1 MNLKP
6 EAPFIW
12 PDPRVLMKMCD
23 YEHYPPFSAL
33 ALKSNYLF
41 GIVTA
46 LTTQG
51 IDILKAW
58 MEGNA
63 NLKVDLIVM
72 VYPACATKQA
82 DLYRLLELVEYNT
95 PRLSVHVSPLEKV
108 TDRATN
114 TLCCLPPDTDVVYI
128 LTGAGEDFGFAPV
141 NDGHINFAFQ
151 GDPILVEGFRRHFD
165 LLWAHTCKITDK
177 GVALIPDLVLPEG
190 TKEAAEQWRRYI
202 DDCINQDEKEEET
215 HAEVNPVTGDVVIVD
230 DEGNEVPPPTADGGL
245 KKLDQ
250 LAEFVARLYEKGS
263 LVSVD
268 KLSKIPP
275 LDAPLDPNIFG
286 DVSELQRGN
295 VKRKVSMRVS
305 IIDEQTLREID
316 KRRQGLRALL
326 AKFTFGLADN
336 MRWMPHAAR
345 GLFELE
351 LKRINDEGQKLISVL
366 LEGGIDK
373 FIDAKRSA
381 LLKDINAMYAE
392 LGRTGQVTEDVM
404 IQVIENLKERLIKAQ
419 SGNFMPKLTYSAIK
433 FIQTDNPAASPW
445 GQAYSFLADIAAFPR
460 EALTDNY
467 FFRGLKVRQNEL
479 IEVMNVSDDVIC
491 RDLQA
496 RGIMDRC
503 KADIGLISRIEN
515 AAMDARDRCEL
526 IKRILVGDPIEIIDK
541 EIGKKE
547 LK

>member
-23 YEHYPPFSAL
+23 YEHYPPFSVL

-46 LTTQG
+46 LTMQG
-51 IDILKAW
+51 INILKAW

-63 NLKVDLIVM
+63 KLKVDLIVM

-82 DLYRLLELVEYNT
+82 DLYRLLEIVEYNT

-114 TLCCLPPDTDVVYI
+114 TLCCLTPDTDVVYI
-128 LTGAGEDFGFAPV
+128 FTGASEDFGFAPV
-141 NDGHINFAFQ
+141 NDGHTNFAFR

-165 LLWAHTCKITDK
+165 LLWANTCKITDE

-190 TKEAAEQWRRYI
+190 TKEAADQWRRYI
-202 DDCINQDEKEEET
+202 DDCTNPDEKEEET
-215 HAEVNPVTGDVVIVD
+215 HAEVNPDTGDVVIVD
-230 DEGNEVPPPTADGGL
+230 DEGNEVPPPTEEGGL

-250 LAEFVARLYEKGS
+250 LAEYVARLYKKGA

-268 KLSKIPP
+268 KLSRIPP
-275 LDAPLDPNIFG
+275 LDAPVDPNIFG
-286 DVSELQRGN
+286 DMPELQKGN
-295 VKRKVSMRVS
+295 VTRKVSMRVS
-305 IIDEQTLREID
+305 IIDEKTLKEID
-316 KRRQGLRALL
+316 KRRQGLRTLL

-336 MRWMPHAAR
+336 MRWMPDTAR
-345 GLFELE
+345 ILFESE

-373 FIDAKRSA
+373 FIDTKRPE
-381 LLKDINAMYAE
+381 LVKDINAMYTE
-392 LGRTGQVTEDVM
+392 LGKAGQVTDDV
-404 IQVIENLKERLIKAQ
+404 ISRVIENLKERLVKAK
-419 SGNFMPKLTYSAIK
+419 SANFMPKLTYSVIEFAR
-433 FIQTDNPAASPW
+433 TDNPIASPW
-445 GQAYSFLADIAAFPR
+445 GQAYSFLADIAIFPR
-460 EALTDNY
+460 KALTDNY
-467 FFRGLKVRQNEL
+467 FFRGLNVRQNEL
-479 IEVMNVSDDVIC
+479 IEAMNVSDDVIC

-503 KADIGLISRIEN
+503 KADIDLISRIET
-515 AAMDARDRCEL
+515 AAIDARDRCEL
-526 IKRILVGDPIEIIDK
+526 IKRILVGDPIDIIDK

-547 LK
+547 SK